1 MDSFSVSV
9 TDCKAMLFR
18 TSTPSWNLTRLN
30 PLGIPADSPVSVV
43 QQADT
48 QLDTNPPQFEGD
60 TELWKTGISPGGK
73 FSKSTV

>member
-9 TDCKAMLFR
+9 TDCKAMFFR

-48 QLDTNPPQFEGD
+48 QVDTNPPQFEGD
-60 TELWKTGISPGGK
+60 TEL
-73 FSKSTV
+73 